1 MATQSRLEVSV
12 SLSDKFYVG
21 RDITSFED
29 NRLSPLVSRVTLLVD
44 DETYYS
50 AGDDSGMEISA
61 SCPHATQEMA
71 DAILSSITGR
81 AYHPYQAGAAALD
94 PSAELGDG
102 ITVNGIYSVL
112 SRFDDDGSG
121 YPDIS
126 APGENELED
135 EYPIQGPLTKE
146 LNRKLAATRS
156 LITKTADEIRL
167 EVQGLDERV
176 TAVSVTLDGLTV
188 TDESGTTKISGSSVE
203 TDTLSVKAAN
213 IDGLLSAAQIKL
225 GGQMNVFES
234 LDSDVSAG
242 YFGYMDFS
250 SSIGF
255 SGTGL
260 GIQSEGHAMMTA
272 NGSMLIGCIGHSY
285 IGSVSGVV
293 FLSGADLYWNGK
305 SLINRIA
312 TIEAVLGGLI
322 G

>member
-1 MATQSRLEVSV
+1 MADLDIGEDSAPISRVIVSVDSENAYAAGNETGRTLEVQ
-12 SLSDKFYVG
+12 
-21 RDITSFED
+21 
-29 NRLSPLVSRVTLLVD
+29 
-44 DETYYS
+44 
-50 AGDDSGMEISA
+50 
-61 SCPHATQEMA
+61 CPWGTQAMA
-71 DAILSSITGR
+71 EYILSAMS
-81 AYHPYQAGAAALD
+81 AVSYKPYSGSDSLLD
-94 PSAELGDG
+94 PAAELGDG
-102 ITVNGIYSVL
+102 ITAGGVYSVL
-112 SRFDDDGSG
+112 AAA
-121 YPDIS
+121 DIS
-126 APGENELED
+126 LDAMCLSGVSAPATDEIDD
-135 EYPIQGPLTKE
+135 EYPYKTKTQRSID
-146 LNRKLAATRS
+146 RKLAATRS
-156 LITKTADEIRL
+156 LISKTADEIRL